1 MAEGVDDEGE
11 VLGTPGEG
19 EVPPADESEVP
30 VEGAPAEEGAPEEE
44 APPPEEGLPPEEGA
58 PPEGEEGVPPAD
70 DGLGALDAVVFDEND
85 MDVYFRLAVERG
97 ASDLFLQ
104 TGHPPMARINGSV
117 KQIHDLPMTKE
128 YATKLF
134 EHMLQK
140 RQQEVFYRDGEI
152 DTSWEVEGVG
162 RFRAN
167 VFQAR
172 GKTSMVYRHVK
183 GQIPTMNELNLPITQ
198 CEKIANLKRGIVFAT
213 GITGSGKT
221 TTLASIVDYINENSE
236 KHIVTLEDP
245 IEFVYANKRSLI
257 NQREVRSDTVDFKQG
272 LRNVVRQNPDVIMI
286 GECRDTE
293 TMEAALAAAE
303 TGHLVFTT
311 LHTVNAIQTV
321 ERILSFFP
329 PHQHQLIRQQLS
341 LTLKAILSMRLIPRM
356 EGFGRVPAIE
366 ILFDT
371 PRIKELLL
379 EGNTKAI
386 GQATYEGREH
396 YGTQTFNQAIHSLY
410 KGGLISFEDALLN
423 SDNPDELKLE
433 IRGISKGAK
442 GGSAFFNQ

>member
-1 MAEGVDDEGE
+1 VSGE
-11 VLGTPGEG
+11 I
-19 EVPPADESEVP
+19 SEIMG
-30 VEGAPAEEGAPEEE
+30 EGAPTQ
-44 APPPEEGLPPEEGA
+44 
-58 PPEGEEGVPPAD
+58 VSTD
-70 DGLGALDAVVFDEND
+70 DKDI
-85 MDVYFRLAVERG
+85 YFRIAVERG
-97 ASDLFLQ
+97 VSDLFLQ
-104 TGHPPMARINGSV
+104 TGHPPMGRLNGAV
-117 KQIHDLPMTKE
+117 QVLHDLPMTKE
-128 YATKLF
+128 YAKVLF
-134 EHMLQK
+134 EHILDK
-140 RQQEVFYRDGEI
+140 RRQEVFYRDGEI
-152 DTSWEVEGVG
+152 DTSHEIEGVG

-167 VFQAR
+167 IFQAR
-172 GKTSMVYRHVK
+172 QKMSFVFRHVK
-183 GQIPTMNELNLPITQ
+183 GEIPTMQELTLPLAQ

-221 TTLASIVDYINENSE
+221 TTLASIINHINENME

-245 IEFVYANKRSLI
+245 IEFVYKPAKCLI
-257 NQREVRSDTVDFKQG
+257 NQREIRSDTVDFKQG
-272 LRNVVRQNPDVIMI
+272 LRNVVRQNPDVILI

-329 PHQHQLIRQQLS
+329 PHQHQLIRQQMS
-341 LTLKAILSMRLIPRM
+341 LTLKAIMSMRLIPRM

-366 ILFDT
+366 ILVDT

-386 GQATYEGREH
+386 SQAVYEGREH

-410 KGGLISFEDALLN
+410 KEGKISFEDALSN
-423 SDNPDELKLE
+423 ADNPDELKLE
-433 IRGISKGAK
+433 IRGITK
-442 GGSAFFNQ
+442 GGKGGGGFFQ

>member
-1 MAEGVDDEGE
+1 MSGPMSEIM
-11 VLGTPGEG
+11 PGEG
-19 EVPPADESEVP
+19 VPTLVNE
-30 VEGAPAEEGAPEEE
+30 
-44 APPPEEGLPPEEGA
+44 
-58 PPEGEEGVPPAD
+58 D
-70 DGLGALDAVVFDEND
+70 DH
-85 MDVYFRLAVERG
+85 DVYFRIAVERG
-97 ASDLFLQ
+97 VSDLFLQ
-104 TGHPPMARINGSV
+104 TGHPPMGRINGAV
-117 KQIHDLPMTKE
+117 KTLHDSPMTRE
-128 YATKLF
+128 YAKKLF
-134 EHMLQK
+134 EHILQK

-152 DTSWEVEGVG
+152 DTSHEIEGVG

-167 VFQAR
+167 IFQAR
-172 GKTSMVYRHVK
+172 QKTSFVFRHVK
-183 GQIPTMNELNLPITQ
+183 SEIPTMQELTLPLAQ
-198 CEKIANLKRGIVFAT
+198 CEKITSLKRGIVFAT

-221 TTLASIVDYINENSE
+221 TTLASMINFINQNFE

-245 IEFVYANKRSLI
+245 IEFVYKPAKCLI
-257 NQREVRSDTVDFKQG
+257 NQREIRSDTVDFKQG
-272 LRNVVRQNPDVIMI
+272 LRNVVRQNPDVILI

-329 PHQHQLIRQQLS
+329 PHQHQLIRQQMS
-341 LTLKAILSMRLIPRM
+341 LTLKAIMSMRLIPRM

-386 GQATYEGREH
+386 AQAVYEGKEH
-396 YGTQTFNQAIHSLY
+396 YGTQTFNQAIHAHY
-410 KGGLISFEDALLN
+410 KAGLISFEDALMN
-423 SDNPDELKLE
+423 ADNPDELKLE
-433 IRGISKGAK
+433 IRGITKGK
-442 GGSAFFNQ
+442 GGSGMF

>member
-1 MAEGVDDEGE
+1 AAEGAGLGNLEA
-11 VLGTPGEG
+11 LGTTI
-19 EVPPADESEVP
+19 SE
-30 VEGAPAEEGAPEEE
+30 
-44 APPPEEGLPPEEGA
+44 
-58 PPEGEEGVPPAD
+58 D
-70 DGLGALDAVVFDEND
+70 DLDI
-85 MDVYFRLAVERG
+85 YFKFCVERG
-97 ASDLFLQ
+97 GSDLFLQ
-104 TGHPPMARINGSV
+104 TGHQPMARINGAVQGLHESAMPASYS
-117 KQIHDLPMTKE
+117 K
-128 YATKLF
+128 KLF
-134 EHMLQK
+134 EKILSK

-152 DTSWEVEGVG
+152 DTSYEIDGVG

-167 VFQAR
+167 IFQAR
-172 GKTSMVYRHVK
+172 GRMSFVFRHVK
-183 GQIPTMNELNLPITQ
+183 GEIPSMEDLKLPLQQT
-198 CEKIANLKRGIVFAT
+198 ERIAGLKRGIVFAT

-221 TTLASIVDYINENSE
+221 TTLASIVNHINKNMQ

-245 IEFVYANKRSLI
+245 IEFVYRNEKSLI
-257 NQREVRSDTVDFKQG
+257 NQRNIGADTMDFKLG
-272 LRNVVRQNPDVIMI
+272 LRNVVRQNPDVILI

-329 PHQHQLIRQQLS
+329 PHQHSLIRQQMS
-341 LTLKAILSMRLIPRM
+341 LTLKAIMSMRLIPRM

-386 GQATYEGREH
+386 GQAVYEGREH
-396 YGTQTFNQAIHSLY
+396 YGTQTFNQALHILY
-410 KGGLISFEDALLN
+410 KGGLISYEDAIAN
-423 SDNPDELKLE
+423 ADNPDELKLE
-433 IRGISKGAK
+433 IRGISKGGK
-442 GGSAFFNQ
+442 GGKSFT

>member
-1 MAEGVDDEGE
+1 VAEG
-11 VLGTPGEG
+11 
-19 EVPPADESEVP
+19 
-30 VEGAPAEEGAPEEE
+30 
-44 APPPEEGLPPEEGA
+44 
-58 PPEGEEGVPPAD
+58 
-70 DGLGALDAVVFDEND
+70 LDALQPAGETATLDEND
-85 MDVYFRLAVERG
+85 LDLYFRINVERAG
-97 ASDLFLQ
+97 SDLFIQ
-104 TGHPPMARINGSV
+104 TGHQPMARINGKV
-117 KQIHDLPMTKE
+117 IPIHDAPTTPTYSKKLLEHILTK
-128 YATKLF
+128 K
-134 EHMLQK
+134 
-140 RQQEVFYRDGEI
+140 QQEVFYRDGET
-152 DTSWEVEGVG
+152 DTSHDIPGVG

-167 VFQAR
+167 LFMATR
-172 GKTSMVYRHVK
+172 RISMVFRHVK
-183 GQIPTMNELNLPITQ
+183 GQIPTMQELTLPIQ
-198 CEKIANLKRGIVFAT
+198 QAEKVASLKRGIVFAT

-221 TTLASIVDYINENSE
+221 TTLASIINHINLTME

-245 IEFVYANKRSLI
+245 IEFVYKQEKCLI
-257 NQREVRSDTVDFKQG
+257 NQREIRADTMDFRLG
-272 LRNVVRQNPDVIMI
+272 LRNVVRQNPDVILI

>member
-1 MAEGVDDEGE
+1 MSSPVSEIIG
-11 VLGTPGEG
+11 GEG
-19 EVPPADESEVP
+19 
-30 VEGAPAEEGAPEEE
+30 
-44 APPPEEGLPPEEGA
+44 PPPISE
-58 PPEGEEGVPPAD
+58 D
-70 DGLGALDAVVFDEND
+70 DLDVF
-85 MDVYFRLAVERG
+85 FRLAVERG

-104 TGHPPMARINGSV
+104 TGHTPMARLNGAV
-117 KQIHDLPMTKE
+117 QALHDQPMSKE
-128 YATKLF
+128 YAKKLF
-134 EHMLQK
+134 EHILNK
-140 RQQEVFYRDGEI
+140 RQQEIFYRDGEI
-152 DTSWEVEGVG
+152 DTSYEIETVG

-167 VFQAR
+167 IFQAR
-172 GKTSMVYRHVK
+172 AKMSFVFRHVK
-183 GQIPTMNELNLPITQ
+183 SEIPTMQELTLPLAQ
-198 CEKIANLKRGIVFAT
+198 CEKLANLKRGIVFAT

-221 TTLASIVDYINENSE
+221 TTLASMLNYINENHE

-245 IEFVYANKRSLI
+245 IEFVYKSSRCLI

-272 LRNVVRQNPDVIMI
+272 LRNVVRQNPDVILI

-329 PHQHQLIRQQLS
+329 PHQHQLIRQQMS
-341 LTLKAILSMRLIPRM
+341 LTLKGILSMRLIPRM

-386 GQATYEGREH
+386 GQAVYEGKEH
-396 YGTQTFNQAIHSLY
+396 YGTQTFNQALHSLY
-410 KGGLISFEDALLN
+410 KQGLISFEDALMN
-423 SDNPDELKLE
+423 ADNPDELKLE
-433 IRGISKGAK
+433 IRGITKGK
-442 GGSAFFNQ
+442 GGSGFFQ

>member
-1 MAEGVDDEGE
+1 MAEGNPGGSPE
-11 VLGTPGEG
+11 V
-19 EVPPADESEVP
+19 
-30 VEGAPAEEGAPEEE
+30 VEGAAN
-44 APPPEEGLPPEEGA
+44 
-58 PPEGEEGVPPAD
+58 
-70 DGLGALDAVVFDEND
+70 LDAALGGQVESVSEEDLD
-85 MDVYFRLAVERG
+85 IYFRLCVEQS

-104 TGHPPMARINGSV
+104 TGYMPMARINGAVKSV
-117 KQIHDLPMTKE
+117 HPAAMTPS
-128 YATKLF
+128 YSRKLF
-134 EHMLQK
+134 EHILNK

-152 DTSWEVEGVG
+152 DTSHEIPGVG

-167 VFQAR
+167 IFQAR
-172 GKTSMVYRHVK
+172 QRMSFVFRHVK
-183 GQIPTMNELNLPITQ
+183 GVIPTMEELNLPLQ
-198 CEKIANLKRGIVFAT
+198 QAEKIASLKRGIVFAT

-221 TTLASIVDYINENSE
+221 TTLASIVNSINTNME

-245 IEFVYANKRSLI
+245 IEFVYKNGRSLV
-257 NQREVRSDTVDFKQG
+257 NQREVRSDTMDFKLG
-272 LRNVVRQNPDVIMI
+272 LRNVVRQNPDVILI

-329 PHQHQLIRQQLS
+329 PHQHALIRQQMS

-386 GQATYEGREH
+386 GQAVAEGKEH
-396 YGTQTFNQAIHSLY
+396 YGTQTFNQAIHGLY
-410 KGGLISFEDALLN
+410 KSGLVSFEDALSN
-423 SDNPDELKLE
+423 ADNPDELKLE

-442 GGSAFFNQ
+442 GGASFFTQ